1 MQVPLLDLKPPTEEL
16 RAGLDAAYRR
26 VLDSGWFL
34 LGRELE
40 AFEAEFAAG
49 VGTRHCVGV
58 ANGLEALQLVLL
70 ARGIGP
76 GDEVIVPA
84 NGYIATWLATHFGL
98 QYVGYYL
105 SGMAMISVVALLLVR
120 RLPSTSH

>member
-1 MQVPLLDLKPPTEEL
+1 MQVPLLDLKPPTAEL

-40 AFEAEFAAG
+40 AFEAEFAAS
-49 VGTRHCVGV
+49 VGTRHCIGV

-76 GDEVIVPA
+76 GDEVIVAA
-84 NGYIATWLATHFGL
+84 NGYIAT
-98 QYVGYYL
+98 
-105 SGMAMISVVALLLVR
+105 
-120 RLPSTSH
+120 